1 MRIAFVM
8 PMTTDS
14 RMNRRLQAVLRLGFE
29 TIVFAFERAS
39 YGGALPGDGAIALHR
54 LGFVHHGRYLARLP
68 KLLLA
73 VARLIA
79 GRRELAKADVIYAF
93 GPDCLAITVLAL
105 KFARI
110 TGPFVVY
117 EVADV
122 RETLSAP
129 TRVGAVLR
137 VIERWLLRRVDRVV
151 VTSGKY
157 RDAYY
162 VKLQGRT
169 PESISLVENKLF
181 PPVPPAI
188 PRAAW
193 DGSHPPVLGYFGL
206 LRFQE
211 GWDSL
216 MAIAGAGTP
225 PVRVYVRGY
234 QMGLTGFEQGIAR
247 PNVEYGGSY
256 VAPTDLA
263 EIYARIDIL
272 WTVYDARLHRNLAWA
287 MANRFYEAL
296 YYGVPIV
303 ACAGTY
309 LAERVEETGVGWVVP
324 DSSAEAAVE
333 FMQRLTPA
341 DVEAVRARIR
351 ALPPD
356 FSIGERDLLE
366 FFEALD
372 AEAAGRTGRVP
383 STGAPAMNAL
393 K

>member
-1 MRIAFVM
+1 MKIAFIM

-29 TIVFAFERAS
+29 ATVFAFERAS
-39 YGGALPGDGAIALHR
+39 YGGELPGDGVISLR
-54 LGFVHHGRYLARLP
+54 QLGFIHHGRYLARLP
-68 KLLLA
+68 KLVVA
-73 VARLIA
+73 VGRLVA
-79 GRRELAKADVIYAF
+79 GRKELAKADVIYAF

-105 KFARI
+105 KIARLDR
-110 TGPFVVY
+110 PFLVY

-129 TRVGAVLR
+129 TNVGAVLR
-137 VIERWLLRRVDRVV
+137 MIERALLRRVDRVV

-162 VKLQGRT
+162 VKLQGRRA
-169 PESISLVENKLF
+169 ESISLVENKLF
-181 PPVPPAI
+181 PPVPAPI
-188 PRAAW
+188 GRPPW
-193 DGSHPPVLGYFGL
+193 DGAHPPVLGYFGL

-216 MAIAGAGTP
+216 MAIAGAGMP
-225 PVRVYVRGY
+225 SVRVYVRGY
-234 QMGLTGFEQGIAR
+234 QMGLTGFERGIAR

-256 VAPTDLA
+256 VSPTDLA

-296 YYGVPIV
+296 FYGVPIV

-324 DSSAEAAVE
+324 DSSAEAAVA
-333 FMQRLTPA
+333 FMQRLTPG
-341 DVEAVRARIR
+341 DVEAARARIR
-351 ALPPD
+351 ALPAD

-366 FFEALD
+366 FFGALD
-372 AEAAGRTGRVP
+372 AESAGRAGRIP
-383 STGAPAMNAL
+383 SAAAPPTTAL
-393 K
+393 N

>member
-1 MRIAFVM
+1 MKITFVM

-14 RMNRRLQAVLRLGFE
+14 RMNRRLQAVLRQGHHA
-29 TIVFAFERAS
+29 TAFAFERAS
-39 YGGALPGDGAIALHR
+39 YGGALPGDGAITLKP

-73 VARLIA
+73 VVRMIA
-79 GRRELAKADVIYAF
+79 GRRVLAQSDVLYAF

-105 KFARI
+105 ELTRLRR
-110 TGPFVVY
+110 PFVVY

-122 RETLSAP
+122 RETMSAP

-137 VIERWLLRRVDRVV
+137 TIERWLLRRVDRIV
-151 VTSGKY
+151 VTSAKY
-157 RDAYY
+157 RDNYY

-169 PESISLVENKLF
+169 AESTSLVENKLF
-181 PPVPPAI
+181 PPVPPRI
-188 PRAAW
+188 PRPAW

-324 DSSAEAAVE
+324 DSSAEAAVA

-341 DVEAVRARIR
+341 DVDAVRARIA
-351 ALPPD
+351 ALPAD
-356 FSIGERDLLE
+356 YSIGERDLLE
-366 FFEALD
+366 FFEALA
-372 AEAAGRTGRVP
+372 AEAGGRTDRIAVP
-383 STGAPAMNAL
+383 DPKVLN
-393 K
+393 

>member
-1 MRIAFVM
+1 MKIAFVM

-14 RMNRRLQAVLRLGFE
+14 RMNRRLQAVLRLGFD
-29 TIVFAFERAS
+29 TTVFAFERAS
-39 YGGALPGDGAIALHR
+39 YGGALPGDGAIPLRR
-54 LGFVHHGRYLARLP
+54 LGFIHHGRYLARLP
-68 KLLLA
+68 KLIAA
-73 VARLIA
+73 VARLVA
-79 GRRELAKADVIYAF
+79 GRSGLKADVIYAF

-105 KFARI
+105 RI
-110 TGPFVVY
+110 AGLSRPFVVY

-169 PESISLVENKLF
+169 AESISLLENKLF
-181 PPVPPAI
+181 PPVPEPI
-188 PRAAW
+188 PRTPW

-216 MAIAGAGTP
+216 MAIAASQTP

-333 FMQRLTPA
+333 FMRQLTPD
-341 DVEAVRARIR
+341 DVEGVRARIR

-366 FFEALD
+366 FFEALS
-372 AEAAGRTGRVP
+372 AEATNSVRVLPTSRTREGR
-383 STGAPAMNAL
+383 
-393 K
+393 